1 MHHVRPAVAQHSPE
15 GGLGGGL
22 LQVELREARPEVEP
36 DRDRRAEQ
44 LEHRHPAPTPAV
56 QAQAADQWIA
66 PPCEEV
72 RDVVAPPGLP
82 LHHVLRVGDQ
92 PTSSPGPKA
101 PPHVPDPHRPRHAA
115 TPTPCRARPTPRAR
129 PCRCSCRTAPPR
141 GRAGPS
147 SSGPARTRH
156 SPPTTSG
163 PGPPLP
169 PTT

>member
-1 MHHVRPAVAQHSPE
+1 

-72 RDVVAPPGLP
+72 RDVVAPPALP

-92 PTSSPGPKA
+92 PTSSPGPKP
-101 PPHVPDPHRPRHAA
+101 PPHVQDPRPPRHAA
-115 TPTPCRARPTPRAR
+115 TLSPCRARPTPRAR
-129 PCRCSCRTAPPR
+129 PCRCSSRTATTR
-141 GRAGPS
+141 GRSALSPGG
-147 SSGPARTRH
+147 SGR
-156 SPPTTSG
+156 
-163 PGPPLP
+163 
-169 PTT
+169 